1 MEFRGGAGGDFLN
14 GRASDDLLY
23 GFEGDDTL
31 MGRGGDDVL
40 AGHQGDDSLSGG
52 AGDDYLLGGL
62 GDDTIHGGSGVDWA
76 AYEDATGAVSVDLR
90 VSGAQH
96 TGGAGVD
103 KLIAIENLYGS
114 AFNDHLFGD
123 DAKNFLS
130 GGAGADTIYGHGG
143 DDHLEGGLGNDHL
156 DGGEGYDVVSYD
168 GDFAVTVS
176 LRHGHAHIEG
186 PNGGSLYKHTLVSIE
201 DVYGSNLDDHIYGNV
216 ETNYL
221 FGRGGADYISSGDG
235 GDDFID
241 GGSGD
246 DFISLHLAGG
256 HQIVDGGEGSDEISF
271 APAPG
276 SQQAAAG
283 GPGVRI
289 DLSATGVQEISENV
303 FVSISSIEKVT
314 GTAGND
320 TITGS
325 AGVDT
330 LTGGGGNDRFVFGA
344 GDTSSTTGSVDRI
357 NDFTSADDSISFGVA
372 ATASNYVEFGYA
384 TLTYTYAQAFSDAS
398 SLING
403 GQRDIIAVQVGAD
416 VYVFADVSGTNMVT
430 GVVYL
435 SGVTLAGV
443 EQADFVA

>member
-1 MEFRGGAGGDFLN
+1 MKMDIFGGVGADILN
-14 GRASDDLLY
+14 GRVGDDLLY
-23 GFEGDDTL
+23 GFAGDDTL

-40 AGHQGDDSLSGG
+40 AGHEGDDSLSGG

-62 GDDTIHGGSGVDWA
+62 GDDTIHGGGGVDWA

-90 VSGAQH
+90 VSGVQH

-103 KLIAIENLYGS
+103 ELVSIENLYGS

-123 DAKNFLS
+123 DGKNFLS
-130 GGAGADTIYGHGG
+130 GGAGSDTIYGHGG
-143 DDHLEGGLGNDHL
+143 DDHLEGGVGNDHL

-186 PNGGSLYKHTLVSIE
+186 LNGGSLYKHTLVSIE
-201 DVYGSNLDDHIYGNV
+201 DVYGSNFNDHIYGNV

-221 FGRGGADYISSGDG
+221 FGRGGADYISSGEG

-241 GGSGD
+241 AGSGD

-256 HQIVDGGEGSDEISF
+256 HQIVDGGEGNDEISF

-276 SQQAAAG
+276 SQQAAANT
-283 GPGVRI
+283 PGVRV
-289 DLSATGVQEISENV
+289 DLAVTGVQEIMEDV
-303 FVSISSIEKVT
+303 FVTITSIEEVT

-320 TITGS
+320 TIFGS
-325 AGVDT
+325 AGVNI
-330 LTGGGGNDRFVFGA
+330 LAGGEGNDRFVFRA
-344 GDTSSTTGSVDRI
+344 GDTSSTTGSIDHI
-357 NDFTSADDSISFGVA
+357 SDFTSADDSISFGFA
-372 ATASNYVEFGYA
+372 ATATNYAEIGGA
-384 TLTYTYAQAFSDAS
+384 TYAQALSDATA
-398 SLING
+398 LING

-416 VYVFADVSGTNMVT
+416 VYVFADISSTNIVT
-430 GVVYL
+430 GAVHLY
-435 SGVTLAGV
+435 GVTLAGV